1 MYGIFGTFSVGRHE
15 HLSTYD
21 IQKGGFFTGIL
32 EVNEKGDFTGELED
46 CYGKSKIEGFLDEKE
61 ISFEKSYVK
70 SDGQIGNT
78 FKYTLLRRT
87 TMEAWSG
94 TWKFTGSNPLN
105 ERHEG
110 VAICSLFLGD

>member
-1 MYGIFGTFSVGRHE
+1 MYGILGTFSAAKTNE
-15 HLSTYD
+15 SLSGFE
-21 IQKGGFFTGIL
+21 IFKSGFFTGIL
-32 EVNEKGDFTGELED
+32 EVDEKGNFTGELED
-46 CYGKSKIEGFLDEKE
+46 CYGKSKIQGFLDEKE

-70 SDGQIGNT
+70 SDGQIGDT

-110 VAICSLFLGD
+110 IGF